1 MVVKKGMKLCS
12 VLLIFLMLFTPMVS
26 AQITLE
32 EPFLIE
38 KEVLDYAISNND
50 FEIVFNEYFLPSLND
65 NLTGLLLFG
74 AELNVS
80 NGRVE
85 QFYGERHM
93 FGRLESAE
101 SIIHYIETG
110 ENYISLNVDV
120 VYEEVQRL
128 LFGPWAK
135 EGNTIMEVVR
145 PIRGKTLSLIT
156 GKWRKNVSNWAIR
169 IDHYTEYFG
178 NLRRRYLSFDYVE
191 YDKDNYL
198 CRISILR

>member
-1 MVVKKGMKLCS
+1 MKLCS
-12 VLLIFLMLFTPMVS
+12 ILLIFLMLFTPMVN

-38 KEVLDYAISNND
+38 KKVLNRAIVMND
-50 FEIVFNEYFLPSLND
+50 FKIVFNEYFLPSLND

-74 AELNVS
+74 AELNIS
-80 NGRVE
+80 NGRPE
-85 QFYGERHM
+85 QYYGERHM
-93 FGRLESAE
+93 FGKLESAE

-110 ENYISLNVDV
+110 ENYIFENVDV
-120 VYEEVQRL
+120 VYEEIQRL

-135 EGNTIMEVVR
+135 EGNTIMKVIR
-145 PIRGKTLSLIT
+145 PFRGKTLSLIT
-156 GKWRKNVSNWAIR
+156 GNWIKNVSDWAIE
-169 IDHYTEYFG
+169 INHYTEYFG
-178 NLRRRYLSFDYVE
+178 NLRRRYLSFEYVE

>member
-1 MVVKKGMKLCS
+1 MTLRESFIIEKS
-12 VLLIFLMLFTPMVS
+12 VLN
-26 AQITLE
+26 Q
-32 EPFLIE
+32 
-38 KEVLDYAISNND
+38 AIATND
-50 FEIVFNEYFLPSLND
+50 FEEVFVFYFLPSLND
-65 NLTGLLLFG
+65 NLNGLLLFG

-80 NGRVE
+80 NGRIE

-101 SIIHYIETG
+101 SIIDYIETG
-110 ENYISLNVDV
+110 ENYIFQNVDV
-120 VYEEVQRL
+120 IYEEVQRL

-156 GKWRKNVSNWAIR
+156 GNWTKNVSNWAIR